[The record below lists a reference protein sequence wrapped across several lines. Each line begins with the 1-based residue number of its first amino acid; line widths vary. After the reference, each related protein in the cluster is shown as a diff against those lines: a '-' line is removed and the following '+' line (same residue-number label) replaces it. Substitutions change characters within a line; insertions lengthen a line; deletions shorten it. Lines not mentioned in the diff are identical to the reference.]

1 MTVIELK
8 SDALKDRHW
17 KQLMRKLRV
26 NWTFSDITLGQIWDV
41 DLQANEAV
49 VKDIIMT
56 AQGEMAL
63 EEFLKQVSYFNILFT
78 SLFIF

>member
-63 EEFLKQVSYFNILFT
+63 EEFLKQVSFKLLVFTFNKI
-78 SLFIF
+78 